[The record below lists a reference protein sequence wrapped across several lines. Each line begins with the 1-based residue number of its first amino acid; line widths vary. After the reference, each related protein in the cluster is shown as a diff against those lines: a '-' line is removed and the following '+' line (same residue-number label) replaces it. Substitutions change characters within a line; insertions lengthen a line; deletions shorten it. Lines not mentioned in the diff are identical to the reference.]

1 MKILIDNG
9 HGANT
14 PGKCSPDG
22 RLREYAWSREC
33 AKRLVAALKKKGYD
47 AELITPEASDVKL
60 QTRVSRVN
68 NICKAV
74 GARNCLLV
82 SIHNNAGGGDGKWHD
97 ACGWSV
103 FVSKNAS
110 ENSKKLARMLTA
122 EAMKRELMGN
132 RSVPIQKY
140 WTWSWMDKDIYIL
153 EKSACP
159 AVLTEN
165 MFQDHKGDVDY
176 LLSEEGMTELVD
188 LHVDGITK
196 YVEAEVR
203 KV

>member
-9 HGANT
+9 HGSNT
-14 PGKCSPDG
+14 AGKCSPDK
-22 RLREYAWSREC
+22 RLREYAWSRDC
-33 AKRLVAALKKKGYD
+33 AKRLVQVLKQKGYD
-47 AELITPEASDVKL
+47 AELVTPEAWDVKL

-82 SIHNNAGGGDGKWHD
+82 SIHNNAGGSDGNWHD

-110 ENSKKLARMLTA
+110 ENSKRLARMLTV

-132 RSVPIQKY
+132 RSVPLQKY
-140 WTWSWMDKDIYIL
+140 WTWSWTKNDIYL
-153 EKSACP
+153 LKHTLCP
-159 AVLTEN
+159 AVLSEN
-165 MFQDHKGDVDY
+165 LFQDHKGDVDF
-176 LLSEEGMTELVD
+176 LLSEDGMREVVD
-188 LHVDGITK
+188 LHADGITK
-196 YVEAEVR
+196 YISSLS
-203 KV
+203 

>member
-9 HGANT
+9 HGDNT

-82 SIHNNAGGGDGKWHD
+82 SIHNNASGGDGKWHD

-140 WTWSWMDKDIYIL
+140 WTWSWTDKDIYIL

-188 LHVDGITK
+188 LHVDSCIG
-196 YVEAEVR
+196 
-203 KV
+203 

>member
-140 WTWSWMDKDIYIL
+140 WTWSWTDKDIYIL

-188 LHVDGITK
+188 LHVDAITK
-196 YVEAEVR
+196 YVEAER
-203 KV
+203 

>member
-82 SIHNNAGGGDGKWHD
+82 SIHNNASGSDGKWHD

-140 WTWSWMDKDIYIL
+140 WTWSWTDKDIYIL

>member
-33 AKRLVAALKKKGYD
+33 AKRLVTALKKKGYD

-82 SIHNNAGGGDGKWHD
+82 SIHNNASGGDGKWHD

-110 ENSKKLARMLTA
+110 ENSKKLARMLTV

-140 WTWSWMDKDIYIL
+140 WTWSWTDKDIYIL

>member
-82 SIHNNAGGGDGKWHD
+82 SIHNNASGSDGKWKD

-103 FVSKNAS
+103 FVSKIAC

-140 WTWSWMDKDIYIL
+140 WTWSWTDKDIYIL
-153 EKSACP
+153 KKTACP

-176 LLSEEGMTELVD
+176 LMSEEGMTELVD

>member
-9 HGANT
+9 HGDNT
-14 PGKCSPDG
+14 PFKCSPDG

-82 SIHNNAGGGDGKWHD
+82 SIHNNASGSDGKWHD

-132 RSVPIQKY
+132 RSVPLQKY
-140 WTWSWMDKDIYIL
+140 WTWSWTNNDIYIL
-153 EKSACP
+153 KNTACP

>member
-9 HGANT
+9 HGDNT

-33 AKRLVAALKKKGYD
+33 AKRLVAALKKKDYD

-82 SIHNNAGGGDGKWHD
+82 SIHNNASGSDGKWHD

-103 FVSKNAS
+103 FVSKIAG
-110 ENSKKLARMLTA
+110 ENSKKLARMLTV

-140 WTWSWMDKDIYIL
+140 WMWSWTDKDIYIL

-196 YVEAEVR
+196 YVEAEIR

>member
-9 HGANT
+9 HGDNT

-82 SIHNNAGGGDGKWHD
+82 SIHNNASGSDGKWHD

-140 WTWSWMDKDIYIL
+140 WTWSWTDKDIYIL